1 MSSDIMQSLWIGKP
15 LSKLEQL
22 CLKSFVDNGHTVH
35 LYVYDKVGNIP
46 TGVIVKDGNE
56 ILDKSEIYRYKNGS
70 VSAFSNLFRFTLL
83 YKKGGYWIDADL
95 LCVRPIK
102 LKEDYVFSSE
112 PDEEYKFK
120 RINAGLIKLP
130 KGSKE
135 ALLGMEIQRQRKQDI
150 LEGKIP
156 WGSGPEAVRK
166 IVEKFDLSKYVLP
179 WWGICNCFY
188 EHFAIL
194 FDPRYKVKGAIN
206 NVKEMPKD
214 MLCIH
219 LWNEVLR
226 RNNINK
232 NGKFHHASL
241 IEFFK
246 WKHKIK

>member
-1 MSSDIMQSLWIGKP
+1 MSEIMQSLWIGKP

-22 CLKSFVDNGHTVH
+22 CLKSFVDNGHEVH

-56 ILDKSEIYRYKNGS
+56 ILDKSEIFRYKNGS

-102 LKEDYVFSSE
+102 LNQSYVFSSE
-112 PDEEYKFK
+112 PDEQYSNNI
-120 RINAGLIKLP
+120 INAGLIKLP

-135 ALLGMEIQRQRKQDI
+135 ASLGMEIQRKRKKDI
-150 LEGKIP
+150 LDGKIQ
-156 WGSGPEAVRK
+156 WGSGPETVK
-166 IVEKFDLSKYVLP
+166 NIVETFDLSKYVLP

-188 EHFAIL
+188 EHFPTL
-194 FDPRYKVKGAIN
+194 FNPKYKVKKAIN
-206 NVKEMPKD
+206 TVSEMPKD
-214 MLCIH
+214 MICIH

-226 RNNINK
+226 RNNVDK
-232 NGKFHHASL
+232 NSTFHNASL

-246 WKHKIK
+246 RKHNIN